1 MADDVKV
8 LRNGRPKINR
18 ELVAAERRLAEINAG
33 LLACYET
40 IAVGNQK
47 KAALERRIA
56 ELHESTNAD

>member
-1 MADDVKV
+1 MAK
-8 LRNGRPKINR
+8 GRPKINR
-18 ELVAAERRLAEINAG
+18 ELEHAKERLERINAG

>member
-1 MADDVKV
+1 MAK
-8 LRNGRPKINR
+8 GRPKINR
-18 ELVAAERRLAEINAG
+18 ELERAKERLEQINAG

-56 ELHESTNAD
+56 ELRESTNAE